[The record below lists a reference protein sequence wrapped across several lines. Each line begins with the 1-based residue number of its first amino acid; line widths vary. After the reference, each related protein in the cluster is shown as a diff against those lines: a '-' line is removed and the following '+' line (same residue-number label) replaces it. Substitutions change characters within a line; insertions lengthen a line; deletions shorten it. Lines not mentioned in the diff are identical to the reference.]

1 MLQVEIIQRPDT
13 TLIRRL
19 VRDLTSDAFSGALRM
34 NAEIITEIFADEGH
48 PSWKPL
54 AEKTQRIRASLGYGS
69 QHPILYRTGS
79 LLKAITKTPII
90 EIVKV
95 GGGKEMQVGVEDY
108 RFYDLNFGNKS
119 ENLPAR
125 PMLPAGD
132 DEKRLRLDVLDDIPT
147 KLIDSFDLDSRVV

>member
-1 MLQVEIIQRPDT
+1 MLRVEIIQRPDT

-69 QHPILYRTGS
+69 QHPILFRTGS
-79 LLKAITKTPII
+79 LLKALTKSPVV

-95 GGGKEMQVGVEDY
+95 SGGKQMQVGVEDD
-108 RFYDLNFGNKS
+108 RFYDLNFGNRS

-125 PMLPAGD
+125 PMLPAGE
-132 DEKRLRLDVLDDIPT
+132 DEKRLCINVLDDIPME
-147 KLIDSFDLDSRVV
+147 LIDSYKLDTDVI